1 MTSSFSNMVV
11 LGQCLAHRADLAQ
24 YEPILHR
31 LAEAGASFL
40 PLAADAA
47 AALAAEPFAKICFL
61 GSGALEAVAVE
72 SRLKVL
78 ELSAGKIVTMA
89 ESFLGLRHGPMAAL
103 DKSTLLVA
111 FLANDEKVARYE
123 KDLLRE
129 LSDKQLV
136 QTQVIVGARPE
147 SASDSLAGK
156 YLLPLVPEPVPREPV
171 PDDCRPPLDVIFGQ
185 LLGLFFSLRCGLTPD
200 QPSPNGAISR
210 VVQDVKIYA

>member
-1 MTSSFSNMVV
+1 
-11 LGQCLAHRADLAQ
+11 
-24 YEPILHR
+24 
-31 LAEAGASFL
+31 
-40 PLAADAA
+40 
-47 AALAAEPFAKICFL
+47 
-61 GSGALEAVAVE
+61 
-72 SRLKVL
+72 
-78 ELSAGKIVTMA
+78 
-89 ESFLGLRHGPMAAL
+89 MAAL

-147 SASDSLAGK
+147 SALDGLGGK
-156 YLLPLVPEPVPREPV
+156 YLSPLVRESV
-171 PDDCRPPLDVIFGQ
+171 PDDCRPPMDVIFGQ